1 MDWVDGGA
9 GRLRVEKTGAGAGTP
24 VLLVHGGGADRSH
37 WHALLPLLA
46 TDRTV
51 VAYDQCG
58 YGESAPPRDGHRALA
73 EMASDVVAVASGTG
87 LGSPVVVGHSY
98 GGAVAAEAVARFAD
112 RFSGAVFLDPAGDV
126 RGLPEEELSAWRASM
141 APERFRASS
150 RAWFERILDDARPE
164 TRQHVLAT
172 LGLTPRETYVGSMES
187 MLRFDPTVI
196 HVKAGESVE
205 FRNTAL
211 ITHSVTDDPKLAT
224 DAKDAAAP
232 AGATPF
238 TSGDIPPGQ
247 IYTEKFTQPGTYT
260 YFCTHHEGDGMVAQI
275 IVDPAS

>member
-196 HVKAGESVE
+196 RRFPGPKL
-205 FRNTAL
+205 L
-211 ITHSVTDDPKLAT
+211 ITVRTFDGPLSMRSAVPEVPNVFIEDTSHWPQLDQPEEVASLVRRFLA
-224 DAKDAAAP
+224 D
-232 AGATPF
+232 
-238 TSGDIPPGQ
+238 
-247 IYTEKFTQPGTYT
+247 
-260 YFCTHHEGDGMVAQI
+260 
-275 IVDPAS
+275 VDRRRA